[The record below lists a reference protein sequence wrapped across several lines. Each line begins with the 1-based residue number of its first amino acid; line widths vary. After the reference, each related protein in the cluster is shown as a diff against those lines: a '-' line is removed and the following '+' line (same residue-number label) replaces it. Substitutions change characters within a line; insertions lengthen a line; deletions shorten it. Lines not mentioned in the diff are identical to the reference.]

1 MGHLIPLLSYNS
13 LFNLNGLTQFEGY
26 DRSSSVKRNQVVVAE
41 LVFELQSAQKK
52 GYS

>member
-13 LFNLNGLTQFEGY
+13 LFNLNGVTQFEGY
-26 DRSSSVKRNQVVVAE
+26 DRSSSVKRNQVVVAK

>member
-13 LFNLNGLTQFEGY
+13 LFNLKGVTQFEGY
-26 DRSSSVKRNQVVVAE
+26 DRSSSVKRTQVVVAE